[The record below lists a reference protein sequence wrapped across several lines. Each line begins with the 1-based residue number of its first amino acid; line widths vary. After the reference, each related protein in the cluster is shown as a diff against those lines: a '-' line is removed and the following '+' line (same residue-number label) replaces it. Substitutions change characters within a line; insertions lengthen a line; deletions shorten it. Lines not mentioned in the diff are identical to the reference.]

1 MPDRGPFPLA
11 GASIDDAFDAP
22 SDHAAFEAVTGDA
35 RLTVEFLGG
44 YSYAEVFAPAGHEF
58 IRFEPMTAPTNALD
72 SGDGLIVVEPGG
84 SYRAAFR
91 IALSRSA

>member
-1 MPDRGPFPLA
+1 MTGT
-11 GASIDDAFDAP
+11 AF
-22 SDHAAFEAVTGDA
+22 
-35 RLTVEFLGG
+35 
-44 YSYAEVFAPAGHEF
+44 EF